1 MAGLFLKLSMYAGL
15 TLVPSV
21 YALKFKQFEGD
32 DYYIDTTTLRKSP
45 NGHELHF
52 IQDAKDN
59 IFEWD
64 GTNYVHHDEEKN
76 HNDDGHHHQLIF
88 DFEEGKPP
96 TELQKDDKGHELIE
110 IVNTRVSN
118 LPTTTT
124 KSIILDQL
132 LYFPPPSIQ
141 RAQVSLDFQLVLHPV
156 SLKTYAMN
164 LTPLAC
170 STFFSVLYYYIS
182 FFYYFFYY
190 NLYVR

>member
-124 KSIILDQL
+124 KYRSSSINSSIS
-132 LYFPPPSIQ
+132 PPHPSKEPKY
-141 RAQVSLDFQLVLHPV
+141 L
-156 SLKTYAMN
+156 
-164 LTPLAC
+164 
-170 STFFSVLYYYIS
+170 
-182 FFYYFFYY
+182 
-190 NLYVR
+190 